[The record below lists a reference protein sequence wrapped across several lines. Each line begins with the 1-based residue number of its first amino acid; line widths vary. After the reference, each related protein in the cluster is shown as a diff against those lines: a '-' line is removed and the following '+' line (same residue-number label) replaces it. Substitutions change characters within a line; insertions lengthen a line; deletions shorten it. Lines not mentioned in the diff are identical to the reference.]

1 MSFLSA
7 LLGQRNRPASA
18 NAVFSAT
25 SALPAP
31 EQPIFV
37 IGDIHGRAD
46 LLERILEQL
55 DAEIGALK
63 LRDPKLVFVG
73 NLIDHGPSSARVV
86 SRMRELTREFPNN
99 VVCLLGSHEQ
109 MLLDFLAAPAARYAR
124 WMKEG
129 APATFASFGVSVSGE
144 NMDAG
149 AATEAAKILRDSI
162 GPEVLDWIGGL
173 PSLLS
178 SGTLHVVHAAADPR
192 RAMDD
197 QTARVLTWGHPEFL
211 TVARSDGQWVAHGHT
226 RFERPLLK
234 DNRISVDTGAWETG
248 ILSSAM
254 ILPDGQVGFVQ
265 ATLPDSVR
273 D

>member
-7 LLGQRNRPASA
+7 LLGQSDRATATNG
-18 NAVFSAT
+18 VFSAA
-25 SALPAP
+25 SVLPAP
-31 EQPIFV
+31 EQPVFV
-37 IGDIHGRAD
+37 IGDINGRAD

-55 DAEIGALK
+55 DAEIGALN

-86 SRMRELTREFPNN
+86 SRMRELTREFPTN

-109 MLLDFLAAPAARYAR
+109 MLLDFLTAPAARYAR

-129 APATFASFGVSVSGE
+129 APATFASFGVAVSAE
-144 NMDAG
+144 EMDAE
-149 AATEAAKILRDSI
+149 AAVDAAKILRVSI
-162 GPEVLDWIGGL
+162 GEEMLDWIGSL
-173 PSLLS
+173 PSILS

-197 QTARVLTWGHPEFL
+197 QTTRVLTWGHPEFL
-211 TVARSDGQWVAHGHT
+211 SVARSDGQWVAHGHT
-226 RFERPLLK
+226 RFERPFLK
-234 DNRISVDTGAWETG
+234 DNRVSVDTGAWETG
-248 ILSSAM
+248 VLSSAM

-265 ATLPDSVR
+265 ATLP
-273 D
+273 